1 MMQHVEAA
9 TAACVVYGP
18 LVAAVVAA
26 LKRLGFVGRFLAR
39 HAPTVA
45 AVASVVVTAV
55 TVGALPVGQIAWQ
68 QFALCVA
75 VTFAGAV
82 ATHEVVDANVG
93 KKLGLTDPKGPKGS

>member
-1 MMQHVEAA
+1 MMQDME
-9 TAACVVYGP
+9 TIGRACVIYGP

-39 HAPTVA
+39 HAQSVA
-45 AVASVVVTAV
+45 AIASVAVTAV
-55 TVGALPVGQIAWQ
+55 TVGVFPVGQVAWQ